1 MEIKDLLGLE
11 KPITKLIEE
20 LSKGIGTLYKPRS
33 IRNEAE
39 AEAYR
44 KETLAIA
51 EAKKISI
58 EGEAKIQL
66 LERAK
71 KRLVY
76 QELTKQEN
84 IEEIAEKAIKY
95 LNEEVSD
102 KPLDSD
108 WRTRFF
114 QKAENIS
121 NEEMQEIWAKILAN
135 EVSKPNTIS
144 FRTLEVVSNLSKKEA
159 ELFQIAC
166 SLASSKEMIWKNK
179 GQNAFKEYGLDYGK
193 LMILKDAGLIHPND
207 HLTTTSQ
214 GIKQSKSIAPY
225 LFTHVIGNDL
235 YLMQNLK
242 NPTSKVATFNQ
253 IAFTKAGKELCSLIE
268 SKLNEDYIKKI
279 ISEREALG
287 YHLTKVQQK

>member
-20 LSKGIGTLYKPRS
+20 ISKGIGTLYKPRS

-39 AEAYR
+39 AEAYK
-44 KETLAIA
+44 KEALAIA

-58 EGEAKIQL
+58 EGDAKIQL

-84 IEEIAEKAIKY
+84 IEEIADKAIKY
-95 LNEEVSD
+95 LDKEVSD
-102 KPLDSD
+102 KP
-108 WRTRFF
+108 
-114 QKAENIS
+114 
-121 NEEMQEIWAKILAN
+121 QEIWAKILAN

-166 SLASSKEMIWKNK
+166 SLASNKDTIWKYK
-179 GQNAFKEYGLDYGK
+179 GKNAFNEYGLKYGN
-193 LMILKDAGLIHPND
+193 LMILKDAGLIHHGD
-207 HLTTTSQ
+207 QLTITLPR
-214 GIKQSKSIAPY
+214 IKQLNTF
-225 LFTHVIGNDL
+225 LFTHLIGNDI

-242 NPTSKVATFNQ
+242 NPTLEVAKFNQ
-253 IAFTKAGKELCSLIE
+253 IAFTKAGKELCSLID
-268 SKLNEDYIKKI
+268 SKLNEDYIRKI

-287 YHLTKVQQK
+287 YHLTKAQ